1 MASIA
6 RSIIVDDILTLVVPH
21 QSLEQVSKEV
31 ILVGDGDESDYEEDD
46 EKQVRM
52 QHHAIR
58 MQ

>member
-52 QHHAIR
+52 QHHAI
-58 MQ
+58 